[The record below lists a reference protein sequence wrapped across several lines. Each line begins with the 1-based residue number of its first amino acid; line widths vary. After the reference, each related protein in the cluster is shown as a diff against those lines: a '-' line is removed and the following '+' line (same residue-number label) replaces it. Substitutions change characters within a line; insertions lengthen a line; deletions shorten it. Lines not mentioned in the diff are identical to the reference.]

1 MLQQRRRVVEAV
13 VAAGVAAALAGV
25 WCCGGNGSVPPES
38 PSGGPGESSGGSP
51 GVSAALVDPAVVG
64 SSTAPDQSAQGS
76 EGSNAGECASGPVW
90 LSVRFVALGSGEP
103 ERKIVLHEG
112 GAYTDESRSGLAR
125 GCLEDSER
133 SKIQTVLETAD
144 FRPPPPPEM
153 QCMAVPT
160 REVTVEHPASGRSAT
175 YSSPCGKPVHPSI
188 ADLVRLVSEIVGTT
202 GSDTLR

>member
-1 MLQQRRRVVEAV
+1 

-38 PSGGPGESSGGSP
+38 PSGGPGDSPGGSP

-64 SSTAPDQSAQGS
+64 SGTAPGPSSRASLESDAGS
-76 EGSNAGECASGPVW
+76 CASGPVW

-112 GAYTDESRSGLAR
+112 GAYTVESRSGLAR
-125 GCLEDSER
+125 GCLEDPER
-133 SKIQTVLETAD
+133 SKIHSVLETAD
-144 FRPPPPPEM
+144 FTPPPPPEM

-175 YSSPCGKPVHPSI
+175 YSSPCGKPVHPSV
-188 ADLVRLVSEIVGTT
+188 ADLVRLVSEICGTT
-202 GSDTLR
+202 RSDTPR